1 MNRSRFQRRA
11 HHSALFCSSP
21 LTFYSRQVYTIY
33 RLKNM
38 GWGKRFYE
46 TTYGDGQRTRRCWG
60 CGPGATEA
68 AMRVQ
73 DEKNARAEDIAL
85 VRSYQLRDKQIEP

>member
-1 MNRSRFQRRA
+1 
-11 HHSALFCSSP
+11 
-21 LTFYSRQVYTIY
+21 VYTIY

-85 VRSYQLRDKQIEP
+85 VRSYQLRDKQIDRKVKEFAAFTNRALNRQLAPPTATT